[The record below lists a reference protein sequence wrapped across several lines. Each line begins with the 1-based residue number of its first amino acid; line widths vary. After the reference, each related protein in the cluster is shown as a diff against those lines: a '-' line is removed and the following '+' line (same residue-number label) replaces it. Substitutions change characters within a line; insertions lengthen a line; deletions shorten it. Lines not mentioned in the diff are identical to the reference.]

1 MSGLALAASGGTP
14 RYPLSTHW
22 PGLRESRTRVR
33 IPPVPR
39 ILHGAKNSRGSC
51 ALCKARGPSRNY
63 TGVLGS
69 NPDKAPFRAEEPGS
83 ACSQSLSFSM
93 RARISKGIRRSC
105 KEKEERKR
113 KPLDFSFLLLPEG
126 LGASGRGRRPGEG
139 CAGRL
144 ITARCCPS

>member
-1 MSGLALAASGGTP
+1 MPGLALAESGGTP

-39 ILHGAKNSRGSC
+39 ILHGAKNSRGSR

-83 ACSQSLSFSM
+83 ACSLSPSFSM
-93 RARISKGIRRSC
+93 RARISKGLLSSC
-105 KEKEERKR
+105 KEKEKR
-113 KPLDFSFLLLPEG
+113 KTPGFFFSALPGGPWG
-126 LGASGRGRRPGEG
+126 LGPGTEPG
-139 CAGRL
+139 GGVCR
-144 ITARCCPS
+144 TAHYREVLP